1 MKDLSDV
8 CGDEVSDQAIC
19 NSRREFLVKTTAT
32 AGGLV
37 LALSGLQA
45 VAAQDNPAAKSALPA
60 AAAQSDE
67 AVLKLDE
74 KSPLS
79 KIGGFSTIETTAG
92 KVVVVRTSETD
103 FKAYS
108 AICPHKGGPIKYD
121 EKTQQ
126 LYCPWHNSRF
136 DADGKVVKGPAKQ
149 PLSLYATE
157 KAVIVSLKAKS

>member
-8 CGDEVSDQAIC
+8 CGDASNQAMC
-19 NSRREFLVKTTAT
+19 TSRREFLVKTTAT

-45 VAAQDNPAAKSALPA
+45 TQAQETPASLKTAAPV
-60 AAAQSDE
+60 AAQSDE
-67 AVLKLDE
+67 AVLKLDD

-79 KIGGFSTIETTAG
+79 KVGGFDTIETKAG

-103 FKAYS
+103 FKAFS
-108 AICPHKGGPIKYD
+108 AVCTHKGGPIKYD

-126 LYCPWHNSRF
+126 LFCPWHNSRF
-136 DADGKVVKGPAKQ
+136 DTEGKVVKGPAKE
-149 PLSLYATE
+149 PLSSYMTE
-157 KAVIVSLKAKS
+157 KAVVVALKTKS